1 MNSRERVIA
10 SISHKE
16 LDRVPIDFGGTTV
29 TGISAVAYKNLCN
42 FMGRDQ
48 KVKVFDVMQQLAV
61 IDEQIK
67 VFFGTDVDPLFRPK
81 PRFGIPIYKEWKI
94 GKLTDGSNCLVPG
107 GFSPVEED
115 GCLIL
120 KQNGVAVAKRSKKSY
135 WFNPIYH
142 PLKDKHNIDSLH
154 EYKWPSYSK
163 DDLEYLSTCSEAVRS
178 NSERAIVVSLGK
190 EIYASLFE
198 SGQFLRGPE
207 QFFIDLVMRK
217 DYVSYLLDH
226 CVENFKKNFD
236 KLKEAVGDNVDILKL
251 TDDFGAQDRLLISP
265 KMFRELFKPR
275 WKEII
280 SYIKMNSNYKVFF
293 HSDGAIYDIIP
304 DLIEIGVDILN
315 PIQLNAKGMDVT
327 RLKKEFG
334 KELTFWGAGID
345 TQRLPFMGLQEIE
358 EHIKKVIDVF
368 APGGGF
374 VFSTIHNIQP
384 ETPPDKI
391 IKIFE
396 TVKTYGR
403 EYRSE
408 GKFND

>member
-16 LDRVPIDFGGTTV
+16 PDRVPIDFGGTTV
-29 TGISAVAYKNLCN
+29 TGISAVAYRNLCN

-67 VFFGTDVDPLFRPK
+67 VFFGADVDPLFRPK

-94 GKLTDGSNCLVPG
+94 GKLTDGSNCLVPS

-115 GCLIL
+115 RYLIL
-120 KQNGVAVAKRSKKSY
+120 KQNSMTVAKRSKKSY
-135 WFNPIYH
+135 WFDPVYY
-142 PLKDKHNIDSLH
+142 PLKDKHDIGSLR
-154 EYKWPSYSK
+154 EYKWPLYSK
-163 DDLEYLSTCSEAVRS
+163 DDFEYLNIRSKAIRS
-178 NSERAIVVSLGK
+178 NSERVIVVSLGK

-198 SGQFLRGPE
+198 SGQLLRGPE
-207 QFFIDLVMRK
+207 QFFIDLAMRK

-236 KLKEAVGDNVDILKL
+236 KLKEAVGNNVDILKL
-251 TDDFGAQDRLLISP
+251 SDDFGAQDRLLISP

-280 SYIKMNSNYKVFF
+280 SYIKMNSSYKVFF

-304 DLIEIGVDILN
+304 DLVEIGVDILN
-315 PIQLNAKGMDVT
+315 PIQLNVKGMDGA
-327 RLKKEFG
+327 RLKKKFG

-345 TQRLPFMGLQEIE
+345 TQRLPFMGVQEIE

-374 VFSTIHNIQP
+374 VFSTIHNIPP
-384 ETPPDKI
+384 ETQPDKI
-391 IKIFE
+391 VKIFE

-403 EYRSE
+403 
-408 GKFND
+408 